1 MDDNTAAV
9 LALAI
14 MGGTVAGVV
23 WLIAWM
29 RIRVRRTELEYDRQ
43 HPPVTAEE
51 LMWPDGLRIREP
63 GDRSPER

>member
-29 RIRVRRTELEYDRQ
+29 RIRVRRTELEYDRE
-43 HPPVTAEE
+43 HRDE
-51 LMWPDGLRIREP
+51 LDADLTWPDGQRVRKP
-63 GDRSPER
+63 GDRSIER